1 MRCMRKIY
9 ICLLISICLIGI
21 AGCDVKENGQKK
33 ETLVE
38 ANEKPVIIRMMTMGD
53 ALKEGMNEIYE
64 QLDALTMR
72 EFGCIVRVDVY

>member
-33 ETLVE
+33 ETLAE
-38 ANEKPVIIRMMTMGD
+38 ANEASNNSNDDNGGSSKRRD
-53 ALKEGMNEIYE
+53 E
-64 QLDALTMR
+64 
-72 EFGCIVRVDVY
+72 

>member
-33 ETLVE
+33 ETLAE
-38 ANEKPVIIRMMTMGD
+38 ANEKPVII
-53 ALKEGMNEIYE
+53 
-64 QLDALTMR
+64 
-72 EFGCIVRVDVY
+72 